1 MEALLRIFGLTWR
14 HKWRLNLAYA
24 SFFGSVGLSIA
35 VVWIIG
41 ESIDKLVVK
50 GEGDN
55 VLSVVDPGLSI
66 LFWMAGALL
75 GLSLLRG
82 VFDGGRTYLTDS
94 LAQNVSYDLRNTFY
108 DKLQHLSFAF
118 HDQEHTGSLMSNA
131 TADVEAVRR
140 FVMMGLIRSME
151 VGVRLIGI
159 GVWLVFIS
167 WELTLIAMAF
177 APVVM
182 FRSAMMGKK
191 GRDYWLATQQMMD
204 ASVGVLQ
211 ENLAGIHVVKA
222 FASEDYESRKYA
234 AKVAGLRD
242 QHYKS
247 ERLQGTESAWMTL
260 YFSGVLVG
268 LFWYGGL
275 EVIGGGI
282 SAGEF
287 AIFLLL
293 INQINQPIRMLP
305 FMINSFARA
314 ATSGKRLFNVLDA
327 TSPVVEAPD
336 AKDMGRAGGHVR
348 FSKVSFSYNDAEPAL
363 KEVDFSIPPGSVV
376 ALLGAPGSGKSTV
389 VNLLPRFYDP
399 TGGEITIDDRDIRDF
414 TLASLRRNVGIVQ
427 QDVFLFGARIRDNVA
442 YGADHATFEDIVKV
456 AKAAQLHDHIM
467 SLPDGYDT
475 WVGERGVTLSGGQ
488 RQRLSIART
497 ILIDPPV
504 LILDDSTSSVDVE
517 TERMIHRAMQEVM
530 RGRTTFVIAHRL
542 STVREADII
551 LVLKDGGIVERG
563 THEELIT
570 EGGIYQDIYELQLKP
585 QEEVLMDATLVRN
598 EGVNSKGDARE
609 REEVSIDTSRIV
621 TEGGDS

>member
-1 MEALLRIFGLTWR
+1 M
-14 HKWRLNLAYA
+14 
-24 SFFGSVGLSIA
+24 
-35 VVWIIG
+35 WIIG
-41 ESIDKLVVK
+41 QAIDKLVVK
-50 GEGDN
+50 GEDDEI
-55 VLSVVDPGLSI
+55 LSLGTVGLGT
-66 LFWMAGALL
+66 LFVMAGAML
-75 GLSLLRG
+75 GVSLVRG
-82 VFDGGRTYLTDS
+82 LFDGGRTYLTDS
-94 LAQNVSYDLRNTFY
+94 LAQKVSYDLRNNLY

-118 HDQEHTGSLMSNA
+118 HDKKHTGSLMSNA

-140 FVMMGLIRSME
+140 FVMMGLVRSAE

-177 APVVM
+177 APVVV

-191 GRDYWLATQQMMD
+191 GRDYWLATQHMMD
-204 ASVGVLQ
+204 ESIGVLQ

-222 FASEDYESRKYA
+222 FASEEYESKKYA
-234 AKVAGLRD
+234 EKVARLRD

-247 ERLQGTESAWMTL
+247 ERLQGTESSWMTL
-260 YFSGVLVG
+260 YFSVVLVG

-275 EVIGGGI
+275 EVIEGNI

-287 AIFLLL
+287 AMFLLL

-314 ATSGKRLFNVLDA
+314 ATSGKRLFEVLDA
-327 TSPVVEAPD
+327 NSPVEEAPN
-336 AKDMGRAGGHVR
+336 ARGIGRTEGQVR
-348 FSKVSFSYNDAEPAL
+348 FSNVSFSYDNAEPAL
-363 KEVDFSIPPGSVV
+363 KNVEFSIPPGSVV

-399 TGGEITIDDRDIRDF
+399 TEGQITIDDLDIRDF

-442 YGADHATFEDIVKV
+442 YGADEATFKDIVKV

-517 TERMIHRAMQEVM
+517 TERMIHRAMKEVM
-530 RGRTTFVIAHRL
+530 LGRTTFVIAHRL

-551 LVLKDGGIVERG
+551 LVLKEGEIVERG
-563 THEELIT
+563 THEELIGR
-570 EGGIYQDIYELQLKP
+570 GGIYQDIYELQLKP
-585 QEEVLMDATLVRN
+585 QEEIMMDVTLVGD
-598 EGVNSKGDARE
+598 EGERARQREDVTIDA
-609 REEVSIDTSRIV
+609 SLIV
-621 TEGGDS
+621 TEGGNS

>member
-1 MEALLRIFGLTWR
+1 MEALLRIVGMTWR
-14 HKWRLNLAYA
+14 HKWRLNLAYL
-24 SFFGSVGLSIA
+24 SFFGSVGGSIV

-41 ESIDKLVVK
+41 QAIDKLVVK
-50 GEGDN
+50 GEDDEI
-55 VLSVVDPGLSI
+55 LSLGTVGLGT
-66 LFWMAGALL
+66 LFVMAGAML
-75 GLSLLRG
+75 GVSLVRG
-82 VFDGGRTYLTDS
+82 LFDGGRTYLTDS
-94 LAQNVSYDLRNTFY
+94 LAQKVSYDLRNNLY

-118 HDQEHTGSLMSNA
+118 HDKKHTGSLMSNA

-140 FVMMGLIRSME
+140 FVMMGLIRSAE

-177 APVVM
+177 APIVV
-182 FRSAMMGKK
+182 FRSAIMGKK
-191 GRDYWLATQQMMD
+191 GRDYWLATQNMMD
-204 ASVGVLQ
+204 ESIGVLQ

-222 FASEDYESRKYA
+222 FASEDHESKKYA
-234 AKVAGLRD
+234 EKVARLRD

-247 ERLQGTESAWMTL
+247 ERLQGTESSWMTL
-260 YFSGVLVG
+260 YFSAVLVG

-275 EVIGGGI
+275 EVIEGNI

-287 AIFLLL
+287 AMFLLL

-314 ATSGKRLFNVLDA
+314 ATSGKRLFEVLDA
-327 TSPVVEAPD
+327 NSPVVEAPNARD
-336 AKDMGRAGGHVR
+336 IGRTEGHVR
-348 FSKVSFSYNDAEPAL
+348 FSDVSFSYDNAEPAL
-363 KEVDFSIPPGSVV
+363 KNVEFSIPPGSVV

-399 TGGEITIDDRDIRDF
+399 TEGQITIDGLDIRDF

-442 YGADHATFEDIVKV
+442 YGADEATFEDIVKV

-517 TERMIHRAMQEVM
+517 TERMIHRAMKEVM
-530 RGRTTFVIAHRL
+530 LGRTTFVIAHRL

-551 LVLKDGGIVERG
+551 LVLKEGEIVERG
-563 THEELIT
+563 THEELIGR
-570 EGGIYQDIYELQLKP
+570 GGIYQDIYELQLKP
-585 QEEVLMDATLVRN
+585 QEEIMMDVTLVGD
-598 EGVNSKGDARE
+598 EGERARQREDVTIDA
-609 REEVSIDTSRIV
+609 SLIV
-621 TEGGDS
+621 TEGGNS